1 MPPSQTSSTDYNPAN
16 PTPYSAPQLPEVTPP
31 PPPIQTSQPPG
42 TFQPGPQLSPKS
54 KGAAVAYLASGLLKG
69 FAQGRTQAEIVK
81 TARMKRTLDGLQFAY
96 NNAAEKYA
104 DMKRRGVGGAELDQA
119 KAAVDASWAAMMQ
132 FYGKY
137 FDQGG
142 QPKGK
147 KKKSQSSSTS
157 SVGGGPSSIDLG
169 GGGQIPNPVA
179 GLMSQDPQE
188 KAQTFY
194 NLAKRVGPPVYYQT
208 SQYDTPEYKQQMEL
222 NRKQAQAELD
232 VENKRLRLHELEK
245 RSDLDQPGHEKEKAE
260 LESLQS
266 DPELFPQLSRET
278 PHYATFDTPG
288 SSIPPGTVDAMGNPI
303 DPKQTYR
310 RLERGGVVS
319 WVPSI
324 QKLGKPTIGWAK
336 DAKGKLY
343 SVEIDPATNQP
354 KKGTENYD
362 RIPPP
367 GMLEHVRTGEFSWT
381 DADGK
386 LHRSQ
391 TTTTTSPVLP
401 GAGAGA
407 GAGGATGGTKE
418 GGVTPKGE
426 VSGGGGVGK
435 QPTVLKAGETGPLG
449 VKASPGDRIIG
460 DVGAK
465 GQAKSRAEA
474 AETVLTILPQ
484 ALTLL
489 KDPVVQANLG
499 VLNGRW
505 SEIEKKI
512 GNLDPKVQ
520 EFYGLLK
527 SIYAANGAMHG
538 WRSLKAPEEFQK
550 AYGDLHTEPATLVG
564 GLKAVTDSA
573 KAFYETGFHHPY
585 APKGQA
591 SLGTPSAPSS
601 IPTSG
606 GAPQTADEYLKTIG
620 ASH

>member
-42 TFQPGPQLSPKS
+42 TFQSGPQLSPKS

-104 DMKRRGVGGAELDQA
+104 DMKRRGVGGPELDQA

-137 FDQGG
+137 FEQG

-147 KKKSQSSSTS
+147 KKKSQSTSTS
-157 SVGGGPSSIDLG
+157 SVGGGPISIDIG

-194 NLAKRVGPPVYYQT
+194 TLAKRVGPPVYYQT

-324 QKLGKPTIGWAK
+324 QRSTAKPKVAWSR
-336 DAKGKLY
+336 DAQGRIF
-343 SVEIDPATNQP
+343 SVQLDDNNHI

-362 RIPPP
+362 ILPPSGYLERI
-367 GMLEHVRTGEFSWT
+367 HTSEFSMI
-381 DADGK
+381 DADGHM
-386 LHRSQ
+386 HRIE
-391 TTTTTSPVLP
+391 TTSTTAPAL
-401 GAGAGA
+401 
-407 GAGGATGGTKE
+407 GGATKTGAPSQTSQGGE
-418 GGVTPKGE
+418 GKL
-426 VSGGGGVGK
+426 GK

-449 VKASPGDRIIG
+449 IKASPGDRIVG

-538 WRSLKAPEEFQK
+538 WRSLKAPDEFQK

-585 APKGQA
+585 APKGQ
-591 SLGTPSAPSS
+591 TPSGTSS
-601 IPTSG
+601 TPAPTSG
-606 GAPQTADEYLKTIG
+606 AGGVAPKTADEYLKTIG
-620 ASH
+620 G